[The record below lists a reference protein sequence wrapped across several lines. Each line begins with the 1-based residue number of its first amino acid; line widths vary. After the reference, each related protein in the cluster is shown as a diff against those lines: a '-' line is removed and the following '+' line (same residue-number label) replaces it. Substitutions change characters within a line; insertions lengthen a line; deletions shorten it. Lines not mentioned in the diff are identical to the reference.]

1 MTKNN
6 CRIGL
11 LLALS
16 FALLASP
23 VLAEDEKGMTAPPWG
38 DAGAR
43 ITFGDEDQ
51 GDAPGPVQGRVP
63 GQLPGHRLR

>member
-23 VLAEDEKGMTAPPWG
+23 VLAEDKKA
-38 DAGAR
+38 
-43 ITFGDEDQ
+43 
-51 GDAPGPVQGRVP
+51 
-63 GQLPGHRLR
+63 